1 MIERYFTSEDLA
13 FEAADLSQQMS
24 LRRAAT
30 MLGVS
35 SGQVARWRDGA
46 CLTEPMA
53 RRVAVSI
60 VARDMEMVGIFGRV
74 NTRGLHIAALSD
86 SHGVIVRVHN
96 PNDRSER

>member
-1 MIERYFTSEDLA
+1 MIERYFTNDDLGIEASELHR
-13 FEAADLSQQMS
+13 QMS

-60 VARDMEMVGIFGRV
+60 VARDMEMIGVFGRM
-74 NTRGLHIAALSD
+74 NTRGLHIAALTD
-86 SHGVIVRVHN
+86 SHGVTVRVHN
-96 PNDRSER
+96 PNDRSGK